1 MLGWALAWLAG
12 TAAVAGYSIT
22 RHAPA
27 LERLMREDVQE
38 AIAPLA
44 ATTDAAT
51 VSVSVRDHVATL
63 SGTVASASERDA
75 LIVAAGDGLGIR
87 GVVDRLV
94 LLEPEPEPPS
104 APPSESS
111 PEPSPES
118 ESPGSDRP
126 SADAEVESL
135 ADELADATAAMPKG
149 GADGSSDGDELPPE
163 DAFETDEASEEE
175 LALEEFPTEEL
186 PTRERAT
193 DEVSES
199 GDGVDGTSIS
209 GDGADDETN
218 GAVAGTADAASPA
231 LRLDVVDRVLTIEG
245 SLSRDDDA
253 AALVLMAMD
262 SFELDYVSNTLE
274 SGSNVPSAPWLA
286 ALAELLPVLASLDDP
301 GVDVAGE
308 RVTLYGTAPDAATR
322 DAIVTRALADLDGY
336 SLIER
341 IDVADSTDTSVVS
354 TPSSDAGPEGV
365 MADADGVS
373 GGTTPVPVNG
383 DTDSSDADSF
393 GTDDTDA
400 DGSDAD
406 DTDADSSD
414 AVSAEEAETDVGT
427 DEGDLDPDAEADG
440 TEETDPDTATDA
452 GAPDATIDPD
462 SADTD
467 SAGPDAAES
476 VVDTTGGDAETTG
489 DGLAVP
495 DTDAV
500 DTEAAEGEA
509 SAADTVETASD
520 GDTGPADDADT
531 IDPDA
536 ADTDAAGTEPSDT
549 EPTRTALL
557 DSGGDASGSAPAP
570 RPEPASSA
578 AALRAAL
585 DALPDTRI
593 LFEFASATLTGPSGD
608 VVDAIAETLLAHPGV
623 PIAIE
628 GHTDGIGFRE
638 RNLEL
643 SQRRANAVRD
653 RLVERGVPFERL
665 TSYGYGEGVPVA
677 DNASP
682 EGRAANRRIEF
693 TF

>member
-1 MLGWALAWLAG
+1 MLGWALLWLAG

-22 RHAPA
+22 RHVPA
-27 LERLMREDVQE
+27 LERVMREDVQE

-44 ATTDAAT
+44 ASVDAAA

-63 SGTVASASERDA
+63 SGTVAGDAERDA
-75 LIVAAGDGLGIR
+75 LIAAAGDGFGIR

-94 LLEPEPEPPS
+94 LREPEPELAPPS
-104 APPSESS
+104 ASPEPPSE
-111 PEPSPES
+111 PPPA
-118 ESPGSDRP
+118 PDRP
-126 SADAEVESL
+126 SADARVERL
-135 ADELADATAAMPKG
+135 ADEMAAATTAMPEG
-149 GADGSSDGDELPPE
+149 GTDGSSDGDDPSSG
-163 DAFETDEASEEE
+163 DAFETAEATSE
-175 LALEEFPTEEL
+175 P
-186 PTRERAT
+186 P
-193 DEVSES
+193 
-199 GDGVDGTSIS
+199 DGT
-209 GDGADDETN
+209 
-218 GAVAGTADAASPA
+218 AVGTADASPPA
-231 LRLDVVDRVLTIEG
+231 LRIDVVDRVLTIEG

-286 ALAELLPVLASLDDP
+286 ALGELLPALASLDDP
-301 GVDVAGE
+301 GVDVADD

-322 DAIVTRALADLDGY
+322 DAIVTRARANLEGY

-341 IDVADSTDTSVVS
+341 IGIADPMGTGGVS
-354 TPSSDAGPEGV
+354 APSSDAGPDGV
-365 MADADGVS
+365 MADGVAGEGSIDPDAGADGPE
-373 GGTTPVPVNG
+373 GTDPDAV
-383 DTDSSDADSF
+383 TDAAAPGATADSDAAELDGVDSVEPDSAEPGASASDADATDVDAEAAGDGAAVPDEDAANAGAS
-393 GTDDTDA
+393 GGETDAADANAVAPDGDDTDPI
-400 DGSDAD
+400 D
-406 DTDADSSD
+406 DPDT
-414 AVSAEEAETDVGT
+414 T
-427 DEGDLDPDAEADG
+427 DLDP
-440 TEETDPDTATDA
+440 
-452 GAPDATIDPD
+452 
-462 SADTD
+462 ADT
-467 SAGPDAAES
+467 
-476 VVDTTGGDAETTG
+476 
-489 DGLAVP
+489 
-495 DTDAV
+495 
-500 DTEAAEGEA
+500 
-509 SAADTVETASD
+509 
-520 GDTGPADDADT
+520 
-531 IDPDA
+531 DA
-536 ADTDAAGTEPSDT
+536 ADTDATAADAAEAEPSDAG
-549 EPTRTALL
+549 PTRTALL
-557 DSGGDASGSAPAP
+557 DSGGDASDPTPAS
-570 RPEPASSA
+570 RPEPASST

-585 DALPDTRI
+585 DALPNTRI